1 MINARSVGMLGV
13 AVLVTSASRAQMPQ
27 VGSVPGVMGMGGGQ
41 SPIMILMAPA
51 VQTELKLTDDQKT
64 KVYSLAQESGKRT
77 REIVQD
83 AFMPNADPM
92 RMRAAGLALREAN
105 DHSLAKVLKPAQKS
119 RLDEIVLRYE
129 GPLATVQPEIATKLK
144 MSTTQNQKIQGI
156 LMELAVAQRQMAVAI
171 RQNGSYTNRQR
182 DLITQQAA
190 KLRET
195 AVQQIAKI
203 LTRKQKDEFNRM
215 LGEPFDLSKIDPDR
229 ISTADAEKKKDASA
243 PEVEKKGA
251 TEGEKKD
258 APEAAQKGAPETE
271 KKKDE
276 SPR

>member
-1 MINARSVGMLGV
+1 MISARSIGIFGV
-13 AVLVTSASRAQMPQ
+13 ATVFAAVAHAQMPQ

-64 KVYSLAQESGKRT
+64 KIYTLAQESGKRS
-77 REIVQD
+77 REIVQEV
-83 AFMPNADPM
+83 FMPNADPM
-92 RMRAAGLALREAN
+92 RMRAAGMALREAN
-105 DHSLAKVLKPAQKS
+105 DHALAKVLKSSQKS

-129 GPLATVQPEIATKLK
+129 GPLATVQPDIAKKLK
-144 MSTTQNQKIQGI
+144 MSTTQNQKVQGI
-156 LMELAVAQRQMAVAI
+156 IMALAVEQRQMAVTV
-171 RQNGSYTNRQR
+171 RQNGNYTNRQR
-182 DLITQQAA
+182 DVITQQSA

-195 AVQQIAKI
+195 AVQQIAKV

-229 ISTADAEKKKDASA
+229 ISTADAEKKKDASSL
-243 PEVEKKGA
+243 ETEKKGA
-251 TEGEKKD
+251 SDGEKKET
-258 APEAAQKGAPETE
+258 PEAEKKRGPDAE

-276 SPR
+276 AAR